1 MDQGQNFK
9 NHPRVVPEFHYGAL
23 GLLLLNFLWAA
34 YQLKNGITGASVMSL
49 LLAIALMLLAIAL
62 RTMVLRV
69 QDRLIRLEM
78 RLRLREVLPAAMHS
92 DIMRLTADQLIALRF
107 ASDAE
112 MPALCRE
119 VLDGKLA
126 SRKEIKMKVQN
137 WQGDYLRA

>member
-1 MDQGQNFK
+1 MDQGQNLK
-9 NHPRVVPEFHYGAL
+9 NHARVVPPFHYGVL
-23 GLLLLNFLWAA
+23 SILLINFIWSA
-34 YQLKNGITGASVMSL
+34 YQLRYGITTGSVIAL
-49 LLAIALMLLAIAL
+49 LLSIALMTFAVTV
-62 RTMVLRV
+62 RSMVLRV

-78 RLRLREVLPAAMHS
+78 RLRLREILPAAMHG

-107 ASDAE
+107 ASDSE

-126 SRKEIKMKVQN
+126 SRKEIKAKIQN